1 MNCPKC
7 GVKTKVWRTE
17 RHESAVLRVRI
28 CPACSAAF
36 RTMEDT
42 FEQDESKV
50 GAEGKQHAA
59 VDS

>member
-17 RHESAVLRVRI
+17 RHESAVFRVRI

-36 RTMEDT
+36 KTAEET
-42 FEQDESKV
+42 FELPEADQVEV
-50 GAEGKQHAA
+50 EHATLA
-59 VDS
+59 R